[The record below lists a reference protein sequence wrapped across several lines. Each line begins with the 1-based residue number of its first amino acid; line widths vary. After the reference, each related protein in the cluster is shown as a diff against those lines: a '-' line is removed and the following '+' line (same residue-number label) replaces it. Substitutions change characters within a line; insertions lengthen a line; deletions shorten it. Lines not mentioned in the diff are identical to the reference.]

1 MKGLTLTEHRRLVM
15 EAVERGEV
23 LATWKRGC
31 ATVHFMRRVDTGTTG
46 LDLTVK
52 LPGSGTRAVRALWFA
67 GLVRLSRA
75 GRTTGDW
82 HTRTVLSTAA
92 GRRWACERPAGTH
105 RGTSNGN
112 SRGGSTARRRRRQYL
127 VDTFG
132 DGVVVDCA
140 LVLPGCAGHLTVD
153 TVTVDRIV
161 PGCEGGTYRR
171 SNIRPACASCNSKH
185 GAQLGIRRKGTE
197 S

>member
-1 MKGLTLTEHRRLVM
+1 MITKTEHRHLVM
-15 EAVERGEV
+15 QAVERGEV
-23 LATWKRGC
+23 VATWRRGK
-31 ATVHFMRRVDTGTTG
+31 AAVDFRRRLDTYPF
-46 LDLTVK
+46 DLEMHAK
-52 LPGSGTRAVRALWFA
+52 LPAAGSRAVREMWFA
-67 GLVRLSRA
+67 GLLRLSRA
-75 GRTTGDW
+75 GQNHGDR
-82 HTRTVLSTAA
+82 HTRTVLSTAQ
-92 GRRWACERPAGTH
+92 GRRWAAAPTLKAR

-112 SRGGSTARRRRRQYL
+112 SRGGSDDRARRRQYL

-132 DGVVVDCA
+132 DGIVVDCA
-140 LVLPGCAGHLTVD
+140 LALPGCAGYLTVD

-185 GAQLGIRRKGTE
+185 GAQLGNQRKGTE